1 MKCRTYLCRWPNGEF
16 SIVTA
21 GTRED
26 AVAKLDEWAGAEAS
40 ELIELESFMA
50 HFRLN
55 DDGKIELAEL
65 GEDIELRVWAQCY
78 PELNRLLS
86 SDGFQN
92 HEDEELTPA
101 ARELLRAAV
110 SRERDRMTEGELM
123 PRA

>member
-26 AVAKLDEWAGAEAS
+26 AVAKLGEWAGAEAS

-55 DDGKIELAEL
+55 DAGNIELAEF
-65 GEDIELRVWAQCY
+65 GEDTELRVWAKCY
-78 PELNRLLS
+78 PS
-86 SDGFQN
+86 
-92 HEDEELTPA
+92 LTVYCA
-101 ARELLRAAV
+101 ATG
-110 SRERDRMTEGELM
+110 SRTTQTRKR
-123 PRA
+123 RRSRVN